1 MFCFCTLELLAGW
14 VFLAEFSSQ
23 EWRGLPQPALK
34 TVLVQ
39 DAPFLG
45 LSTKKPGPSSEG
57 FASNLTCLAR
67 TRRKLQ
73 GWSQHTSP
81 PCTHFA
87 KTSPSVCFAF
97 CGGPHVPPPPR
108 AGSPT
113 GAAAKALAAC
123 QAYDSAA
130 WAAMCA
136 NLRSVRSVTEGP
148 CSLPPRAEWE
158 SWSLWVGGGRVQP
171 VVTHLPGRG
180 RPPPGLPL
188 RACCHRMLRRW
199 PLQLT
204 PRPTPC
210 EGHD

>member
-1 MFCFCTLELLAGW
+1 MHAGTFGR
-14 VFLAEFSSQ
+14 V
-23 EWRGLPQPALK
+23 G
-34 TVLVQ
+34 
-39 DAPFLG
+39 FLG
-45 LSTKKPGPSSEG
+45 RIFKSRMAGSSPASTQDRASARRPLFGVVNKEAWAVVRGVCQQFDLSRENSAQAARLVSTHLPPMHTFCKDISK
-57 FASNLTCLAR
+57 CLLCVLR
-67 TRRKLQ
+67 
-73 GWSQHTSP
+73 GSP
-81 PCTHFA
+81 R
-87 KTSPSVCFAF
+87 
-97 CGGPHVPPPPR
+97 PPPPR